1 MKQNN
6 GKHGTENSK
15 LKTNVKKKKNDK
27 KGGSKK
33 IAIAVVIIIVMIL
46 GIIAGFIYNKV
57 SKVNFVKIDEGN
69 LAIENKTGYRN
80 IALLGVDTRDMNSLD
95 GSRSDAII
103 IVSINEQS
111 KDVNLISVYRDSYI
125 DVQGHGL
132 TKVTHA
138 YAYGGPEL
146 ALNTLN
152 RNLDLDIS
160 EFVTVNFEIVA
171 DVVDLVGGIDI
182 DIDKSELSQMNK
194 YIEDT
199 SKNVGRK
206 ANKITSAGKQH
217 LDGIQ
222 AVTYA
227 RIRKTAGGDYKR
239 TERMRTVLT
248 EVFEKAKKM
257 DVGKLNELANKVLPQ
272 VQTNIGLSEVVSLI
286 PTISSINISDSI
298 GWPYEVK
305 GITLDRWYGVPTT
318 LEANV
323 VKLHRELF
331 GQKDYTA
338 SDTVKTISQ
347 SIINKTGYKTTSLD
361 ITNDNSNTNNTT
373 SNTTNTITK
382 NTTKTN
388 ASKK

>member
-6 GKHGTENSK
+6 CKHGTENSK

-27 KGGSKK
+27 KGGNKK
-33 IAIAVVIIIVMIL
+33 IAIAVVIIIVIIL

-103 IVSINEQS
+103 IVSINEQT
-111 KDVNLISVYRDSYI
+111 KNVNLISVYRDSYV

-257 DVGKLNELANKVLPQ
+257 DAGKLNELANKVLPQ
-272 VQTNIGLSEVVSLI
+272 VQTNIGLSEVISLI

-373 SNTTNTITK
+373 SNTTNTTKK

-388 ASKK
+388 TSKK

>member
-27 KGGSKK
+27 KGGNKK
-33 IAIAVVIIIVMIL
+33 IAIAVVIIIVIIL

-257 DVGKLNELANKVLPQ
+257 DAGKLNELANKVLPQ
-272 VQTNIGLSEVVSLI
+272 VQTNIGLSEVISLI

-323 VKLHRELF
+323 VKLHRDLF

>member
-1 MKQNN
+1 MKQNSR
-6 GKHGTENSK
+6 HSIDDS
-15 LKTNVKKKKNDK
+15 KTNKKSKKSGKKK
-27 KGGSKK
+27 
-33 IAIAVVIIIVMIL
+33 AVIAVVVIIVIIL

-57 SKVNFVKIDEGN
+57 SKVNFIKINEEN
-69 LAIENKTGYRN
+69 LAIGNKTGYRN

-103 IVSINEQS
+103 IVSINEQT
-111 KDVNLISVYRDSYI
+111 KNVNLISVYRDSYM

-248 EVFEKAKKM
+248 EVFKKAKKM
-257 DVGKLNELANKVLPQ
+257 DAGKLNELANKILPQ

-286 PTISSINISDSI
+286 PTITSINISDSI

-338 SDTVKTISQ
+338 SDTVKSISQ
-347 SIINKTGYKTTSLD
+347 SIINKTGYKTTSID
-361 ITNDNSNTNNTT
+361 ITSDS
-373 SNTTNTITK
+373 SNTTNTTRNTTNTTTK

-388 ASKK
+388 TSKK

>member
-1 MKQNN
+1 MKQNSR
-6 GKHGTENSK
+6 HSIDDS
-15 LKTNVKKKKNDK
+15 KTNKKSKKSGKKK
-27 KGGSKK
+27 
-33 IAIAVVIIIVMIL
+33 AVIAVVVIIVIIL

-57 SKVNFVKIDEGN
+57 SKVNFIKINEEN
-69 LAIENKTGYRN
+69 LAIGNKTGYRN

-103 IVSINEQS
+103 IVSINEQT
-111 KDVNLISVYRDSYI
+111 KNVNLISVYRDSYM

-257 DVGKLNELANKVLPQ
+257 DAGKLNELANKVLPQ
-272 VQTNIGLSEVVSLI
+272 VQTNIGLSEVISLI

-305 GITLDRWYGVPTT
+305 GITLDRWYGVPVT
-318 LEANV
+318 LESNV
-323 VKLHRELF
+323 IKLHQELF
-331 GQKDYTA
+331 DDPDYTLPD
-338 SDTVKTISQ
+338 SIKETSN
-347 SIINKTGYKTTSLD
+347 SIIKKTGYK
-361 ITNDNSNTNNTT
+361 
-373 SNTTNTITK
+373 
-382 NTTKTN
+382 
-388 ASKK
+388 

>member
-1 MKQNN
+1 MKQNSR
-6 GKHGTENSK
+6 HSIDDS
-15 LKTNVKKKKNDK
+15 KTNKKSKKSGKKK
-27 KGGSKK
+27 
-33 IAIAVVIIIVMIL
+33 AVIAVVVIIVIIL

-57 SKVNFVKIDEGN
+57 SKVNFIKINEEN
-69 LAIENKTGYRN
+69 LAIGNKTGYRN

-103 IVSINEQS
+103 IVSINEQT
-111 KDVNLISVYRDSYI
+111 KNVNLISVYRDSYM

-146 ALNTLN
+146 TLNTLN

-257 DVGKLNELANKVLPQ
+257 DAGKLNELANKVLPQ
-272 VQTNIGLSEVVSLI
+272 VQTNIGLSEVISLI

-323 VKLHRELF
+323 VKLHRDLF

-347 SIINKTGYKTTSLD
+347 SIINKTGYKTTSID
-361 ITNDNSNTNNTT
+361 ITSDD
-373 SNTTNTITK
+373 SNTTNTTNTTTK

-388 ASKK
+388 TSKK

>member
-1 MKQNN
+1 MK
-6 GKHGTENSK
+6 KNSRHSIDDS
-15 LKTNVKKKKNDK
+15 KTNKKSKKSGKKK
-27 KGGSKK
+27 
-33 IAIAVVIIIVMIL
+33 AVIAVVVIIVIIL

-57 SKVNFVKIDEGN
+57 SKVNFVKINEEN
-69 LAIENKTGYRN
+69 LAIGNKTGYRN

-103 IVSINEQS
+103 IVSINEQT
-111 KDVNLISVYRDSYI
+111 KDVNLISVYRDSYM

-248 EVFEKAKKM
+248 EVFKKAKKM
-257 DVGKLNELANKVLPQ
+257 DAGKLNELANKILPQ

-286 PTISSINISDSI
+286 PTITSINISDSI

-338 SDTVKTISQ
+338 SDTVKSISQ
-347 SIINKTGYKTTSLD
+347 SIINKTGYKTTSID
-361 ITNDNSNTNNTT
+361 ITSDS
-373 SNTTNTITK
+373 SNTTNTTRNTTNTTTK

-388 ASKK
+388 TSKK

>member
-6 GKHGTENSK
+6 CKHGTENSK

-27 KGGSKK
+27 KGGNKK
-33 IAIAVVIIIVMIL
+33 IAIAVVIIIVIIL

-103 IVSINEQS
+103 IVSINEQT
-111 KDVNLISVYRDSYI
+111 KNVNLISVYRDSYV

-206 ANKITSAGKQH
+206 ANKITSVGKQH

-257 DVGKLNELANKVLPQ
+257 DAGKLNELANKVLPQ
-272 VQTNIGLSEVVSLI
+272 VQTNIGLSEVISLI

-323 VKLHRELF
+323 VKLHRDLF

>member
-1 MKQNN
+1 MKQNSR
-6 GKHGTENSK
+6 HSIDDS
-15 LKTNVKKKKNDK
+15 KTNKKSKKSGKKK
-27 KGGSKK
+27 
-33 IAIAVVIIIVMIL
+33 AVIAVVVIIVIIL

-57 SKVNFVKIDEGN
+57 SKVNFIKINEEN
-69 LAIENKTGYRN
+69 LAIGNKTGYRN

-103 IVSINEQS
+103 IVSINEQT
-111 KDVNLISVYRDSYI
+111 KNVNLISVYRDSYM

-239 TERMRTVLT
+239 TERMRIVLT

-257 DVGKLNELANKVLPQ
+257 DAGKLNELANKVLPQ
-272 VQTNIGLSEVVSLI
+272 VQTNIGLSEVISLI

-323 VKLHRELF
+323 VKLHRDLF

-347 SIINKTGYKTTSLD
+347 SIINKTGYKTTSID
-361 ITNDNSNTNNTT
+361 ITSDD
-373 SNTTNTITK
+373 SNTTNTTNTTTKNTTK

-388 ASKK
+388 TSKK

>member
-272 VQTNIGLSEVVSLI
+272 VQTNIGLSEVISLI

-323 VKLHRELF
+323 VKLHRDLF
-331 GQKDYTA
+331 GQKDYIA

>member
-1 MKQNN
+1 MKQSNR
-6 GKHGTENSK
+6 HSIDNSK
-15 LKTNVKKKKNDK
+15 INKKSKKSGKKKAV
-27 KGGSKK
+27 
-33 IAIAVVIIIVMIL
+33 IAFVVIIVIIL

-57 SKVNFVKIDEGN
+57 SKVNFVKINEEN
-69 LAIENKTGYRN
+69 LAIGNKTGYRN

-103 IVSINEQS
+103 IVSINEQT
-111 KDVNLISVYRDSYI
+111 KDVNLISVYRDSYM

-182 DIDKSELSQMNK
+182 NIDKSELSQMNK

-206 ANKITSAGKQH
+206 ASKITSAGKQH

-257 DVGKLNELANKVLPQ
+257 DAGKLNELANKVLPQ
-272 VQTNIGLSEVVSLI
+272 VQTNIGLSEVISLI

-331 GQKDYTA
+331 GQKDYIA

-347 SIINKTGYKTTSLD
+347 SIINKTGYKTTSID
-361 ITNDNSNTNNTT
+361 ITSDS
-373 SNTTNTITK
+373 SNTTNTTNNTTNTTTK

-388 ASKK
+388 TSKK

>member
-257 DVGKLNELANKVLPQ
+257 DAGKLNELANKVLPQ
-272 VQTNIGLSEVVSLI
+272 VQTNIGLSEVISLI

-323 VKLHRELF
+323 VKLHRDLF

-347 SIINKTGYKTTSLD
+347 SIINKTGYKTTSID
-361 ITNDNSNTNNTT
+361 ITSDD
-373 SNTTNTITK
+373 SNTTNTTNTTTK

-388 ASKK
+388 TSKK

>member
-1 MKQNN
+1 MKQSNR
-6 GKHGTENSK
+6 HSIDNSK
-15 LKTNVKKKKNDK
+15 INKKSKKSGKKKAV
-27 KGGSKK
+27 
-33 IAIAVVIIIVMIL
+33 IAFVVIIVIIL

-57 SKVNFVKIDEGN
+57 SKVNFVKINEEN
-69 LAIENKTGYRN
+69 LAIGNKTGYRN

-103 IVSINEQS
+103 IVSINEQT
-111 KDVNLISVYRDSYI
+111 KDVNLISVYRDSYM

-182 DIDKSELSQMNK
+182 NIDKSELSQMNK

-206 ANKITSAGKQH
+206 ASKITSAGKQH

-257 DVGKLNELANKVLPQ
+257 DAGKLNELANKVLPQ
-272 VQTNIGLSEVVSLI
+272 VQTNIGLSEVISLI

-347 SIINKTGYKTTSLD
+347 SIINKTGYKTTSID
-361 ITNDNSNTNNTT
+361 ITSDS
-373 SNTTNTITK
+373 SNTTNTTNNTTNTTTK

-388 ASKK
+388 TSKK

>member
-1 MKQNN
+1 MKQNSR
-6 GKHGTENSK
+6 HSIDDS
-15 LKTNVKKKKNDK
+15 KTNKKSKKSGKKK
-27 KGGSKK
+27 
-33 IAIAVVIIIVMIL
+33 AVIAVVVIIVIIL

-57 SKVNFVKIDEGN
+57 SKVNFIKINEEN
-69 LAIENKTGYRN
+69 LAIGNKTGYRN

-103 IVSINEQS
+103 IVSINEQT
-111 KDVNLISVYRDSYI
+111 KNVNLISVYRDSYV

-248 EVFEKAKKM
+248 EVFKKAKKM
-257 DVGKLNELANKVLPQ
+257 DAGKLNELANKILPQ

-286 PTISSINISDSI
+286 PTITSINISDSI

-338 SDTVKTISQ
+338 SDTVKSISQ
-347 SIINKTGYKTTSLD
+347 SIINKTGYKTTSID
-361 ITNDNSNTNNTT
+361 ITSDS
-373 SNTTNTITK
+373 SNTTNTTRNTTNTTTK

-388 ASKK
+388 TSKK

>member
-1 MKQNN
+1 MKQNSR
-6 GKHGTENSK
+6 HSIDDS
-15 LKTNVKKKKNDK
+15 KTNKKSKKSGKKK
-27 KGGSKK
+27 
-33 IAIAVVIIIVMIL
+33 AVIAVVVIIVIIL

-57 SKVNFVKIDEGN
+57 SKVNFIKINEEN
-69 LAIENKTGYRN
+69 LAIGNKTGYRN

-103 IVSINEQS
+103 IVSINEQT
-111 KDVNLISVYRDSYI
+111 KNVNLISIYRDSYM

-257 DVGKLNELANKVLPQ
+257 DAGKLNELANKVLPQ
-272 VQTNIGLSEVVSLI
+272 VQTNIGLSEVISLI

-323 VKLHRELF
+323 VKLHRDLF

-347 SIINKTGYKTTSLD
+347 SIINKTGYKTTSID
-361 ITNDNSNTNNTT
+361 ITSDD
-373 SNTTNTITK
+373 SNTTNTTNTTTK

-388 ASKK
+388 TSKK

>member
-6 GKHGTENSK
+6 CKHGTENSK

-27 KGGSKK
+27 KGGNKK
-33 IAIAVVIIIVMIL
+33 IAIAVVIIIVIIL

-103 IVSINEQS
+103 IVSINEQT
-111 KDVNLISVYRDSYI
+111 KNVNLISVYRDSYV

-257 DVGKLNELANKVLPQ
+257 DAGKLNELANKVLPQ
-272 VQTNIGLSEVVSLI
+272 VQTNIGLSEVISLI
-286 PTISSINISDSI
+286 PTITSINISDSI

-323 VKLHRELF
+323 VKLHRDLF

-347 SIINKTGYKTTSLD
+347 SIINKTGYKTTSID
-361 ITNDNSNTNNTT
+361 ITSDD
-373 SNTTNTITK
+373 SNTTNTTNTTTK

-388 ASKK
+388 TSKK

>member
-6 GKHGTENSK
+6 CKHGTENSK

-27 KGGSKK
+27 KDGNKK
-33 IAIAVVIIIVMIL
+33 IAIAVVIIIVIIL

-103 IVSINEQS
+103 IVSINEQT
-111 KDVNLISVYRDSYI
+111 KNVNLISVYRDSYV

-206 ANKITSAGKQH
+206 ANKITSVGKQH

-248 EVFEKAKKM
+248 GVFEKAKKM
-257 DVGKLNELANKVLPQ
+257 DAGKLNELANKVLPQ
-272 VQTNIGLSEVVSLI
+272 VQTNIGLSEVISLI

-323 VKLHRELF
+323 VKLHRDLF

-347 SIINKTGYKTTSLD
+347 SIINKTGYKTTSID
-361 ITNDNSNTNNTT
+361 ITSDD
-373 SNTTNTITK
+373 SNTTNTTNTTTK

-388 ASKK
+388 TSKK

>member
-6 GKHGTENSK
+6 CKHGTENSK

-27 KGGSKK
+27 KGGNKK
-33 IAIAVVIIIVMIL
+33 IAIAVVIIIVIIL
-46 GIIAGFIYNKV
+46 GIIAGFLYNKV

-103 IVSINEQS
+103 IVSINEQT
-111 KDVNLISVYRDSYI
+111 KNVNLISVYRDSYV

-257 DVGKLNELANKVLPQ
+257 DAGKLNELANKVLPQ
-272 VQTNIGLSEVVSLI
+272 VQTNIGLSEVISLI

-347 SIINKTGYKTTSLD
+347 SIINKTGYKTTSID
-361 ITNDNSNTNNTT
+361 ITSDD
-373 SNTTNTITK
+373 SNTTNTTNTTTK

-388 ASKK
+388 TSKK

>member
-1 MKQNN
+1 MKQSSRHSANDIKIN
-6 GKHGTENSK
+6 KKSK
-15 LKTNVKKKKNDK
+15 KSGKKK
-27 KGGSKK
+27 
-33 IAIAVVIIIVMIL
+33 AFIAVVVIIAIIL

-103 IVSINEQS
+103 IVSINEQT
-111 KDVNLISVYRDSYI
+111 KNVNLISVYRDSYV

-257 DVGKLNELANKVLPQ
+257 DAGKLNELANKVLPQ
-272 VQTNIGLSEVVSLI
+272 VQTNIGLSEVISLI

-347 SIINKTGYKTTSLD
+347 SIINKTGYKTTSID
-361 ITNDNSNTNNTT
+361 ITSDDSNTTNTT

>member
-27 KGGSKK
+27 KGGNKK
-33 IAIAVVIIIVMIL
+33 IAIAVVIIIVIIL

-103 IVSINEQS
+103 IVSINEQT
-111 KDVNLISVYRDSYI
+111 KNVNLISVYRDSYV

-206 ANKITSAGKQH
+206 ANKITSVGKQH

-257 DVGKLNELANKVLPQ
+257 DAGKLNELANKVLPQ
-272 VQTNIGLSEVVSLI
+272 VQTNIGLSEVISLI

-323 VKLHRELF
+323 VKLHRDLF

-361 ITNDNSNTNNTT
+361 ITNDNSNTT
-373 SNTTNTITK
+373 NTTNTTTK

-388 ASKK
+388 TSKK

>member
-1 MKQNN
+1 MKQNSR
-6 GKHGTENSK
+6 HSIDDS
-15 LKTNVKKKKNDK
+15 KTNKKSKKSGKKK
-27 KGGSKK
+27 
-33 IAIAVVIIIVMIL
+33 AVIAVVVIIVIIL

-57 SKVNFVKIDEGN
+57 SKVNFIKINEEN
-69 LAIENKTGYRN
+69 LAIGNKTGYRN

-103 IVSINEQS
+103 IVSINEQT
-111 KDVNLISVYRDSYI
+111 KNVNLISVYRDSYM

-257 DVGKLNELANKVLPQ
+257 DAGKLNELANKVLPQ
-272 VQTNIGLSEVVSLI
+272 VQTNIGLSEVISLI

-323 VKLHRELF
+323 VKLHRDLF

-347 SIINKTGYKTTSLD
+347 SIINKTGYKTTSID
-361 ITNDNSNTNNTT
+361 ITSDD
-373 SNTTNTITK
+373 SNTTNTTNTTTK
-382 NTTKTN
+382 NTTKQR
-388 ASKK
+388 K

>member
-27 KGGSKK
+27 KGGNKK
-33 IAIAVVIIIVMIL
+33 IAIAVVIIIVIIL

-103 IVSINEQS
+103 IVSINEQT
-111 KDVNLISVYRDSYI
+111 KNVNLISVYRDSYV

-206 ANKITSAGKQH
+206 ANKITSVGKQH

-257 DVGKLNELANKVLPQ
+257 DAGKLNELANKVLPQ
-272 VQTNIGLSEVVSLI
+272 VQTNIGLSEVISLI

-323 VKLHRELF
+323 VKLHRDLF

-361 ITNDNSNTNNTT
+361 ITNDNSNTT
-373 SNTTNTITK
+373 NTTNTTTKNTTK

-388 ASKK
+388 TSKK

>member
-1 MKQNN
+1 MKQSSRHSANDIKIN
-6 GKHGTENSK
+6 KKSK
-15 LKTNVKKKKNDK
+15 KSGKKK
-27 KGGSKK
+27 
-33 IAIAVVIIIVMIL
+33 AFIAVVVIIAIIL

-103 IVSINEQS
+103 IVSINEQT
-111 KDVNLISVYRDSYI
+111 KNVNLISVYRDSYV

-257 DVGKLNELANKVLPQ
+257 DAGKLNELANKVLPQ
-272 VQTNIGLSEVVSLI
+272 VQTNIGLSEVISLI

-338 SDTVKTISQ
+338 SDIVKTISQ

>member
-27 KGGSKK
+27 KGGNKK
-33 IAIAVVIIIVMIL
+33 IAIAVVIIIVIIL

-103 IVSINEQS
+103 IVSINEQT
-111 KDVNLISVYRDSYI
+111 KNVNLISVYRDSYV

-206 ANKITSAGKQH
+206 ANKITSVGKQH

-257 DVGKLNELANKVLPQ
+257 DAGKLNELANKVLPQ
-272 VQTNIGLSEVVSLI
+272 VQTNIGLSEVISLI

-323 VKLHRELF
+323 VKLHRDLF

-338 SDTVKTISQ
+338 NDTVKTISQ
-347 SIINKTGYKTTSLD
+347 SIINKTGYKTTSID
-361 ITNDNSNTNNTT
+361 ITSDD
-373 SNTTNTITK
+373 SNTTNTTNTTTK

-388 ASKK
+388 TSKK

>member
-6 GKHGTENSK
+6 CKHGTENSK

-27 KGGSKK
+27 KGGNKK
-33 IAIAVVIIIVMIL
+33 IAIAVVIIIVIIL
-46 GIIAGFIYNKV
+46 GIIAGFLYNKV

-103 IVSINEQS
+103 IVSINEQT
-111 KDVNLISVYRDSYI
+111 KNVNLISVYRDSYV

-257 DVGKLNELANKVLPQ
+257 DAGKLNELANKVLPQ
-272 VQTNIGLSEVVSLI
+272 VQTNIGLSEVISLI

>member
-6 GKHGTENSK
+6 CKHGTENSK

-27 KGGSKK
+27 KGGNKK
-33 IAIAVVIIIVMIL
+33 IAIAVVIIIVIIL

-103 IVSINEQS
+103 IVSINEQT
-111 KDVNLISVYRDSYI
+111 KNDNLISVYRDSYV

-206 ANKITSAGKQH
+206 ANKITSVGKQH

-257 DVGKLNELANKVLPQ
+257 DAGKLNELANKVLPQ
-272 VQTNIGLSEVVSLI
+272 VQTNIGLSEVISLI

-323 VKLHRELF
+323 VKLHRDLF

-347 SIINKTGYKTTSLD
+347 SIINKTGYKTTSID
-361 ITNDNSNTNNTT
+361 ITSDD
-373 SNTTNTITK
+373 SNTTNTTNTTTK

-388 ASKK
+388 TSKK

>member
-1 MKQNN
+1 MKQNSR
-6 GKHGTENSK
+6 HSIDDS
-15 LKTNVKKKKNDK
+15 KTNKKSKKSGKKK
-27 KGGSKK
+27 
-33 IAIAVVIIIVMIL
+33 AVIAVVVIIVIIL

-57 SKVNFVKIDEGN
+57 SKVNFIKINEEN

-103 IVSINEQS
+103 IVSINEQT
-111 KDVNLISVYRDSYI
+111 KNVNLISVYRDSYV

-257 DVGKLNELANKVLPQ
+257 DAGKLNELANKVLPQ
-272 VQTNIGLSEVVSLI
+272 VQTNIGLSEVISLI

-338 SDTVKTISQ
+338 SDTVKSISQ
-347 SIINKTGYKTTSLD
+347 SIINKTGYKTTSID
-361 ITNDNSNTNNTT
+361 ITSDSSNTTNTT
-373 SNTTNTITK
+373 SNTTNTTTK

-388 ASKK
+388 TSKK

>member
-6 GKHGTENSK
+6 CKHGTENSK

-27 KGGSKK
+27 KGGNKK
-33 IAIAVVIIIVMIL
+33 IAIAVVIIIVIIL

-103 IVSINEQS
+103 IVSINEQT
-111 KDVNLISVYRDSYI
+111 KNVNLISVYRDSYV

-206 ANKITSAGKQH
+206 ANKITSVGKQH

-257 DVGKLNELANKVLPQ
+257 DAGKLNELANKVLPQ
-272 VQTNIGLSEVVSLI
+272 VQTNIGLSEVISLI

-323 VKLHRELF
+323 VKLHRDLF

-347 SIINKTGYKTTSLD
+347 SIINKTGYKTTSID
-361 ITNDNSNTNNTT
+361 ITSDD
-373 SNTTNTITK
+373 SNTTNTT
-382 NTTKTN
+382 NTTTKQKLIHQKN
-388 ASKK
+388 KK

>member
-1 MKQNN
+1 MKQSNR
-6 GKHGTENSK
+6 HSIDNSK
-15 LKTNVKKKKNDK
+15 INKKSKKSGKKKAV
-27 KGGSKK
+27 
-33 IAIAVVIIIVMIL
+33 IAFVVIIVIIL

-57 SKVNFVKIDEGN
+57 SKVNFVKINEEN
-69 LAIENKTGYRN
+69 LAIGNKTGYRN

-103 IVSINEQS
+103 IVSINEQT
-111 KDVNLISVYRDSYI
+111 KDVNLISVYRDSYM

-182 DIDKSELSQMNK
+182 NIDKSELSQMNK

-206 ANKITSAGKQH
+206 ASKITSAGKQH

-257 DVGKLNELANKVLPQ
+257 DAGKLNELANKVLPQ
-272 VQTNIGLSEVVSLI
+272 VQTNIGLSEVISLI
-286 PTISSINISDSI
+286 PTVSSINISDSI

-331 GQKDYTA
+331 GQKDYIA

-347 SIINKTGYKTTSLD
+347 SIINKTGYKTTSID
-361 ITNDNSNTNNTT
+361 ITSDS
-373 SNTTNTITK
+373 SNTTNTTNNTTNTTTK

-388 ASKK
+388 TSKK

>member
-1 MKQNN
+1 MKQSSRHSANDTKIN
-6 GKHGTENSK
+6 KKSK
-15 LKTNVKKKKNDK
+15 KSGKKK
-27 KGGSKK
+27 
-33 IAIAVVIIIVMIL
+33 AFIAVVVIIAIIL

-103 IVSINEQS
+103 IVSINEQT
-111 KDVNLISVYRDSYI
+111 KNVNLISVYRDSYV

-257 DVGKLNELANKVLPQ
+257 DAGKLNELANKVLPQ
-272 VQTNIGLSEVVSLI
+272 VQTNIGLSEVISLI

>member
-1 MKQNN
+1 MKQNSR
-6 GKHGTENSK
+6 HSIDDS
-15 LKTNVKKKKNDK
+15 KTNKKSKKSGKKK
-27 KGGSKK
+27 
-33 IAIAVVIIIVMIL
+33 AVIAVVVIIVIIL

-57 SKVNFVKIDEGN
+57 SKVNFIKINEEN
-69 LAIENKTGYRN
+69 LAIGNKTGYRN

-103 IVSINEQS
+103 IVSINEQT
-111 KDVNLISVYRDSYI
+111 KNVNLISVYRDSYM

-239 TERMRTVLT
+239 TERMRIVLT

-257 DVGKLNELANKVLPQ
+257 DAGKLNELANKVLPQ
-272 VQTNIGLSEVVSLI
+272 VQTNIGLSEVISLI

-323 VKLHRELF
+323 VKLHRDLF

-347 SIINKTGYKTTSLD
+347 SIINKTGYKTTSID
-361 ITNDNSNTNNTT
+361 ITSDD
-373 SNTTNTITK
+373 SNTTNTTNTTTK

-388 ASKK
+388 TSKK

>member
-1 MKQNN
+1 MKQNSRHSIN
-6 GKHGTENSK
+6 DS
-15 LKTNVKKKKNDK
+15 KTNKKSKKSGKKK
-27 KGGSKK
+27 
-33 IAIAVVIIIVMIL
+33 AVIAVVVIIVIIL

-57 SKVNFVKIDEGN
+57 SKVNFIKINEEN
-69 LAIENKTGYRN
+69 LAIGNKTGYRN

-103 IVSINEQS
+103 IVSINEQT
-111 KDVNLISVYRDSYI
+111 KNVNLISVYRDSYM

-257 DVGKLNELANKVLPQ
+257 DAGKLNELANKVLPQ
-272 VQTNIGLSEVVSLI
+272 VQTNIGLSEVISLI

-323 VKLHRELF
+323 VKLHRDLF

-347 SIINKTGYKTTSLD
+347 SIINKTGYKTTSID
-361 ITNDNSNTNNTT
+361 ITSDD
-373 SNTTNTITK
+373 SNTTNTTNTTTK

-388 ASKK
+388 TSKK

>member
-6 GKHGTENSK
+6 CKHGTENSK

-27 KGGSKK
+27 KGGNKK
-33 IAIAVVIIIVMIL
+33 IAIAVVIIIVIIL

-103 IVSINEQS
+103 IVSINEQT
-111 KDVNLISVYRDSYI
+111 KNVNLISVYRDSYV

-206 ANKITSAGKQH
+206 ANKITSVGKQH

-257 DVGKLNELANKVLPQ
+257 DAGKLNELANKVLPQ
-272 VQTNIGLSEVVSLI
+272 VQTNIGLSEVISLI

-323 VKLHRELF
+323 VKLHRDLF

-347 SIINKTGYKTTSLD
+347 SIINKTGYKTTSID
-361 ITNDNSNTNNTT
+361 ITSDD
-373 SNTTNTITK
+373 SNTTNTTNTTTK

-388 ASKK
+388 TSKK

>member
-33 IAIAVVIIIVMIL
+33 IAIAVVVIIVIIL

-103 IVSINEQS
+103 IVSINEQT
-111 KDVNLISVYRDSYI
+111 KNVNLISVYRDSYV

-257 DVGKLNELANKVLPQ
+257 DAGKLNELANKVLPQ
-272 VQTNIGLSEVVSLI
+272 VQTNIGLSEVISLI

>member
-27 KGGSKK
+27 KGGNKK
-33 IAIAVVIIIVMIL
+33 IAIAVVIIIVIIL

-103 IVSINEQS
+103 IVSINEQT
-111 KDVNLISVYRDSYI
+111 KNVNLISVYRDSYV

-206 ANKITSAGKQH
+206 ANKITSVGKQH

-257 DVGKLNELANKVLPQ
+257 DAGKLNELANKVLPQ
-272 VQTNIGLSEVVSLI
+272 VQTNIGLSEVISLI

-323 VKLHRELF
+323 VKLHRDLF
-331 GQKDYTA
+331 GQKDYIA

-347 SIINKTGYKTTSLD
+347 SIINKTGYKTTSID
-361 ITNDNSNTNNTT
+361 ITSDD
-373 SNTTNTITK
+373 SNTTNTTNTTTK

-388 ASKK
+388 TSKK

>member
-103 IVSINEQS
+103 IVSINEQT
-111 KDVNLISVYRDSYI
+111 KNVNLISVYRDSYV

-206 ANKITSAGKQH
+206 ANKITSVGKQH

-257 DVGKLNELANKVLPQ
+257 DAGKLNELANKVLPQ
-272 VQTNIGLSEVVSLI
+272 VQTNIGLSEVISLI

-323 VKLHRELF
+323 IKLHRDLF

-347 SIINKTGYKTTSLD
+347 SIINKTGYKTTSID
-361 ITNDNSNTNNTT
+361 ITSDD
-373 SNTTNTITK
+373 SNTTNTTNTTTK

-388 ASKK
+388 TSRK

>member
-1 MKQNN
+1 MKQNSR
-6 GKHGTENSK
+6 HSIDDS
-15 LKTNVKKKKNDK
+15 KTNKKSKKSGKKK
-27 KGGSKK
+27 
-33 IAIAVVIIIVMIL
+33 AVIAVVVIIVIIL

-57 SKVNFVKIDEGN
+57 SKVNFIKINEEN
-69 LAIENKTGYRN
+69 LAIGNKTGYRN

-103 IVSINEQS
+103 IVSINEQT
-111 KDVNLISVYRDSYI
+111 KNVNLISVYRDSYM

-257 DVGKLNELANKVLPQ
+257 DAGKLNELANKVLPQ
-272 VQTNIGLSEVVSLI
+272 VQTNIGLSEVISLI

-323 VKLHRELF
+323 VKLHRDLF

-347 SIINKTGYKTTSLD
+347 SIINKTGYKTTSID
-361 ITNDNSNTNNTT
+361 ITSDD
-373 SNTTNTITK
+373 SNTTNTTNTTTK
-382 NTTKTN
+382 NTRKTN
-388 ASKK
+388 TSKK

>member
-1 MKQNN
+1 MKQNSR
-6 GKHGTENSK
+6 HSIDDS
-15 LKTNVKKKKNDK
+15 KTNKKSKKSGKKK
-27 KGGSKK
+27 
-33 IAIAVVIIIVMIL
+33 AVIAVVVIIVIIL

-57 SKVNFVKIDEGN
+57 SKVNFIKINEEN
-69 LAIENKTGYRN
+69 LAIGNKTGYRN

-103 IVSINEQS
+103 IVSINEQT
-111 KDVNLISVYRDSYI
+111 KNVNLISVYRDSYM

-257 DVGKLNELANKVLPQ
+257 DAGKLNELANKVLPQ
-272 VQTNIGLSEVVSLI
+272 VQTNIGLSEVISLI

-323 VKLHRELF
+323 VKLHRDLF

-347 SIINKTGYKTTSLD
+347 SIINKTGYKTTSID
-361 ITNDNSNTNNTT
+361 ITSDD
-373 SNTTNTITK
+373 SNTTNTTNTTTK

-388 ASKK
+388 TSKK

>member
-1 MKQNN
+1 MKQSNR
-6 GKHGTENSK
+6 HSIDNSK
-15 LKTNVKKKKNDK
+15 INKKSKKSGKKKAV
-27 KGGSKK
+27 
-33 IAIAVVIIIVMIL
+33 IAFVVIIVIIL

-57 SKVNFVKIDEGN
+57 SKVNFVKINEEN
-69 LAIENKTGYRN
+69 LAIGNKTGYRN

-103 IVSINEQS
+103 IVSINEQT
-111 KDVNLISVYRDSYI
+111 KDVNLISVYRDSYM

-182 DIDKSELSQMNK
+182 NIDKSELSQMNK

-206 ANKITSAGKQH
+206 ASKITSAGKQH

-257 DVGKLNELANKVLPQ
+257 DAGKLNELANKVLPQ
-272 VQTNIGLSEVVSLI
+272 VQTNIGLSEVISLI

-331 GQKDYTA
+331 GQKDYIA

-347 SIINKTGYKTTSLD
+347 SIINKTGYKTTSID
-361 ITNDNSNTNNTT
+361 ITSDS
-373 SNTTNTITK
+373 SNTTNTTNNTTNTTTKNTTK

-388 ASKK
+388 TSKK

>member
-103 IVSINEQS
+103 IVSINEQT
-111 KDVNLISVYRDSYI
+111 KNVNLISVYRDSYM

-373 SNTTNTITK
+373 NTTTK

-388 ASKK
+388 TSKK